1 LAALCC
7 SIIPQKFALQ
17 CSVAKQQQKKGNGN
31 IAAILFCAFL
41 RYRKK
46 KKKKATLATLS
57 SLSLLHCNA
66 TPQELQRGAAL

>member
-7 SIIPQKFALQ
+7 STVPQESALQ
-17 CSVAKQQQKKGNGN
+17 CSVAKQQQKEGNGN
-31 IAAILFCAFL
+31 IAAVLFCAFL

-46 KKKKATLATLS
+46 KKKKATLTTLP
-57 SLSLLHCNA
+57 SLSLLRCNV